1 MVGYYLHEHKQ
12 RIPQYNATRRNGE
25 QPSGVIVVHTAESTP
40 DNVGLDSGAE
50 GVANFVC
57 NRSDYGSYH
66 TLVDSDSILQ
76 MAPAHDETFH
86 CRFTNPHS
94 VGVSAACKAHEW
106 HLLPEVKR
114 RAYVVN
120 LGKAA
125 AILAK
130 EIKQLTGITVPARR
144 ISRAQALAQVPGFI
158 AHGETDP
165 TRRSDPGPSFDWA
178 LFFSAFNAEM
188 SGNPV
193 IVEEDDMTPLEML
206 QASFE
211 TGRVL
216 SDGKR
221 ERVQLWQALQAI
233 YFYGDHANRQLDA
246 VREAIIASVSKI
258 PGVDPEVVKNAVREA
273 IESVDTTITFRE
285 GGGA

>member
-1 MVGYYLHEHKQ
+1 
-12 RIPQYNATRRNGE
+12 
-25 QPSGVIVVHTAESTP
+25 
-40 DNVGLDSGAE
+40 
-50 GVANFVC
+50 
-57 NRSDYGSYH
+57 
-66 TLVDSDSILQ
+66 
-76 MAPAHDETFH
+76 
-86 CRFTNPHS
+86 
-94 VGVSAACKAHEW
+94 
-106 HLLPEVKR
+106 
-114 RAYVVN
+114 
-120 LGKAA
+120 
-125 AILAK
+125 
-130 EIKQLTGITVPARR
+130 
-144 ISRAQALAQVPGFI
+144 
-158 AHGETDP
+158 
-165 TRRSDPGPSFDWA
+165 
-178 LFFSAFNAEM
+178 
-188 SGNPV
+188 
-193 IVEEDDMTPLEML
+193 MTPLEML